1 MDVLLNE
8 EEEMVRTSAREFFE
22 GECDTDLVRAMEAD
36 SLGYSRELWKK
47 CAEMGWIGMCLPESL
62 GGQDLP
68 KVYLGLVLQEAGRA
82 LAPLPLHCSVV
93 AASAV
98 ARAGSKEL
106 ANVFLPPLI
115 RADSVMTWAYS
126 ERDPRLLP
134 EAVQMTASPDGDGF
148 VLNGSKMFVDY
159 FEASDQCLVAC
170 RTAAATAQSAG
181 LSLFLVD
188 SKSAGIST
196 TSLRSLAKDHLSEV
210 HFKDVKVPRARLV
223 GDLHG
228 GWPVI
233 SEMLDLGAVLLCTQ
247 MLGATRMDAEMAIEH
262 SKFREAFGQPIG
274 AFQSIQHTCADM
286 VIWIDGG
293 ELLAYEALWKMDQ
306 GLPASV
312 EVSQAKSFCN
322 EKCVAVVRNSQ
333 SIHGG
338 IGFMMEFDLH
348 LWYRRVTS
356 WTMRLGTSFEHRER
370 IAAAL
375 LDQPGQVVLGGPV
388 PPVVH

>member
-8 EEEMVRTSAREFFE
+8 EEDMVRASARELFE

-36 SLGYSRELWKK
+36 LLGYSRELWKK

-68 KVYLGLVLQEAGRA
+68 KIYLGLVLQEAGRA
-82 LAPLPLHCSVV
+82 LAPVPLHCSVV

-98 ARAGSKEL
+98 ARAGSREL

-115 RADSVMTWAYS
+115 NADSVMTWAFS
-126 ERDPRLLP
+126 ERDPRLVP
-134 EAVQMTASPDGDGF
+134 EAVQMTAHADGDGF
-148 VLNGSKMFVDY
+148 VLNGNKLFVDY

-196 TSLRSLAKDHLSEV
+196 TSLMSLAKDRLSEV

-262 SKFREAFGQPIG
+262 AKFREAFGQPIG

-375 LDQPGQVVLGGPV
+375 IDHPGQVVLGGPV

>member
-36 SLGYSRELWKK
+36 PLGYSRELWKK

-62 GGQDLP
+62 GGQALP
-68 KVYLGLVLQEAGRA
+68 RVYLGLVLQEVGRA
-82 LAPLPLHCSVV
+82 LAPLPLHASVV

-98 ARAGSKEL
+98 ARAGSREL

-115 RADSVMTWAYS
+115 RAETVMTWAFS
-126 ERDPRLLP
+126 ERDPRLRP
-134 EAVQMTASPDGDGF
+134 ESVQMTARPQADGF
-148 VLNGSKMFVDY
+148 VLNGDKLFVEY

-170 RTAAATAQSAG
+170 RTAQASAQSEG

-188 SKSAGIST
+188 SKSTGIST
-196 TSLRSLAKDHLSEV
+196 TRLRSLAKDALSEV
-210 HFKDVKVPRARLV
+210 HFRDVFVPRARLV
-223 GDLHG
+223 GELHQA
-228 GWPVI
+228 WPVI
-233 SEMLDLGAVLLCTQ
+233 SEMLDLGAALLCAQ

-293 ELLAYEALWKMDQ
+293 ELLTYEALWKMDQ

-312 EVSQAKSFCN
+312 EVSQAKAFCN

-356 WTMRLGTSFEHRER
+356 WTMRLGTAFEHRER
-370 IAAAL
+370 IAHAL
-375 LDQPGQVVLGGPV
+375 LDHPGQVVLGGPV

>member
-8 EEEMVRTSAREFFE
+8 EEQMVVSSAREFLE
-22 GECDTDLVRAMEAD
+22 GECDTDLVRAMEVD
-36 SLGYSRELWKK
+36 PLGYSQALWKK
-47 CAEMGWIGMCLPESL
+47 CAEMGWIGMCLPEAL

-68 KVYLGLVLQEAGRA
+68 RMYLGLVLQEVGRA
-82 LAPLPLHCSVV
+82 LAPVPLHCSVV

-98 ARAGSKEL
+98 AQAATPEL
-106 ANVFLPPLI
+106 AHVVVPPLI
-115 RADSVMTWAYS
+115 RGESVMTWAFS
-126 ERDPRLLP
+126 EQDPRFVP
-134 EAVQMTASPDGDGF
+134 DAVQMQAIEDGDAF
-148 VLNGSKMFVDY
+148 VLNGRKMFVDY
-159 FEASDQCLVAC
+159 FSASDQCLVAC
-170 RTAAATAQSAG
+170 RTAAASPGSEG

-188 SKSAGIST
+188 SQSVGISHT
-196 TSLRSLAKDHLSEV
+196 RLTSLAKDPLCEV
-210 HFKDVKVPRARLV
+210 HFSNVRVPRSRLV
-223 GDLHG
+223 GQLNQA
-228 GWPVI
+228 WPVI
-233 SEMLDLGAVLLCTQ
+233 RDMLDLGAVLLCTQ

-262 SKFREAFGQPIG
+262 AKFREAFGQPIG

-312 EVSQAKSFCN
+312 EVSQAKAFCN

-370 IAAAL
+370 IATAL
-375 LDQPGQVVLGGPV
+375 LDVPGEVMLGEPVVLP
-388 PPVVH
+388 